1 MTLSAIDNPYGLIG
15 ADSMDADK
23 GAKNSAFSTN
33 SDLFSQLLSTTGVK
47 QVAYRGSNDEFDETL
62 KMQDETVAH
71 EARMGEDRRKYDGLG
86 LNQGDAAKI
95 ESTRSPREIEG
106 QKPVASDSDAADFL
120 PQHGANGNGKDASDG
135 SETSVDNSAKLL
147 ALGAQPKVSSVD
159 ETRSANAAEARRAAD
174 AQLLRPDQQSARTAD
189 ASSQARSAETLTLK
203 VLPKSRYA
211 TSQPQTSNA
220 TNAANQQKTVIKVT
234 QLQEDMVSQP
244 TSTLAAGVALAAQ
257 AEKPAKPTA
266 QTLSAPAEDLDGDDR
281 PPLANSGSLGR
292 PERPQSAKSQHPSQ
306 PQTPLA
312 GLTPTPSQTPSPLPN
327 QASQQAQIAMAAAS
341 RPDASVQPNQTLAD
355 PLASS
360 PSTNNNSQQTQRSGQ
375 PQAPRPARPP
385 VPPQEVTNQVAVQI
399 KKAIGQ
405 GNDQIRIQLKPAE
418 LGRVEVKLEVSENGR
433 AVAVVSAER
442 PETLDLLQRDA
453 AGLRQALQDAGLST
467 DSKSLSF
474 NLHGEGSKFE
484 KEMAERGHAS
494 RNSDENAAD
503 AGDSDEP
510 NAEEAVLLAAEA
522 AASDGRVN
530 VQV

>member
-71 EARMGEDRRKYDGLG
+71 EARMGEDRLKYDGLG

-95 ESTRSPREIEG
+95 ESTRAPREIKG
-106 QKPVASDSDAADFL
+106 QKPDASDGDAADVL
-120 PQHGANGNGKDASDG
+120 HQQSANGNRKDASDG
-135 SETSVDNSAKLL
+135 SQTSVGDSAELL
-147 ALGAQPKVSSVD
+147 ALGVQSKVSSVD
-159 ETRSANAAEARRAAD
+159 ETRSANAAEARRSAD
-174 AQLLRPDQQSARTAD
+174 AQLLRPNQQNARVAD
-189 ASSQARSAETLTLK
+189 AFTQTRPAETITPEE
-203 VLPKSRYA
+203 LPKSRNA
-211 TSQPQTSNA
+211 AGQPHSANA

-234 QLQEDMVSQP
+234 QLQEDIVSQP
-244 TSTLAAGVALAAQ
+244 TNTLTAGVALAAQ
-257 AEKPAKPTA
+257 AEKTSKPAA
-266 QTLSAPAEDLDGDDR
+266 QILSAPAEDLDGDVR
-281 PPLANSGSLGR
+281 PPLANSGLLGR
-292 PERPQSAKSQHPSQ
+292 PERPQPASSQPTQ

-312 GLTPTPSQTPSPLPN
+312 GLTPTPPQVPSPLPT
-327 QASQQAQIAMAAAS
+327 QASQQAQMAVAAAS
-341 RPDASVQPNQTLAD
+341 RPDAGVQPSQTLTD
-355 PLASS
+355 PLVSS
-360 PSTNNNSQQTQRSGQ
+360 PSANSNSLQTQRSDQ
-375 PQAPRPARPP
+375 PQVLRPPRPP

-418 LGRVEVKLEVSENGR
+418 LGRVEVKLEVSQDGR

-442 PETLDLLQRDA
+442 SETLDLLQRDA
-453 AGLRQALQDAGLST
+453 ASLRQALQDAGLST

-474 NLHGEGSKFE
+474 NLQGEGSDFE
-484 KEMAERGHAS
+484 KKMAERGHAPRDS
-494 RNSDENAAD
+494 GENAAD
-503 AGDSDEP
+503 AGDGDEP
-510 NAEEAVLLAAEA
+510 NAEEAALLAAEA